1 MLKFLKPGSSFRS
14 NAYKVVQTCRLMV
27 GVHDYENYLAHM
39 QAHHPEVPAKTRK
52 EFYQY
57 CLEAR
62 FPGAGKISKCPC

>member
-1 MLKFLKPGSSFRS
+1 
-14 NAYKVVQTCRLMV
+14 
-27 GVHDYENYLAHM
+27 
-39 QAHHPEVPAKTRK
+39 VPAKTRK